1 MTMID
6 FEPKPLDEGAEK
18 AAREKWDRVAKPLYS
33 LGRFEEMI
41 TRAAAI
47 QGTAEVSLFPRAALV
62 FCGDHGVVAQGVSQS
77 GSEVT
82 TAVAESIAEGQSSI
96 NLMCACARTDVFCL
110 DMGMKT
116 PARSANILDLRVGPG
131 TRDFTREPAMTK
143 NQALTALQNGMDAVG
158 SLSRK
163 GYKLLAVGEMG
174 IGNTTAAAALGCA
187 YLGESPSLFVGRGS
201 GLSDEG
207 LLRKRQAVEKALL
220 LHAKAFSD
228 PVMTL
233 ACLGGF
239 EIAGMTGAFLGGA
252 KYGVTMVID
261 GVISAVAALAAWRIL
276 PAAKNYMLPS
286 HASREPAAQ
295 RVLGALGLEP
305 VLHADMALGEATG
318 AVMLFPLLDMAL
330 SLYHGSHSFES
341 LGMEAYTPFENDT
354 GL

>member
-1 MTMID
+1 MNEID
-6 FEPKPLDEGAEK
+6 FEPKPLDEGARK
-18 AAREKWDRVAKPLYS
+18 AAREKWNRVAKPLYS

-41 TRAAAI
+41 SGVAAV
-47 QGTAEVSLFPRAALV
+47 QGTCEVSLFPRAALV

-82 TAVAESIAEGQSSI
+82 AAVAESIAKGQSNI
-96 NLMCACARTDVFCL
+96 NLMCARAGADVFCV

-116 PARSANILDLRVGPG
+116 PPRAENIINCRIGPS
-131 TRDFTREPAMTK
+131 TRDFTREPAMSQA
-143 NQALTALQNGMDAVG
+143 QALSALQNGMDRVG
-158 SLSRK
+158 ELSGR

-187 YLGESPSLFVGRGS
+187 YLSESPLLFVGRGS

-207 LLRKRQAVEKALL
+207 LLRKRQAVEKALS
-220 LHAKAFSD
+220 LHAQALND
-228 PVMTL
+228 PLTTL

-239 EIAGMTGAFLGGA
+239 EIAGMAGAFLGGA

-261 GVISAVAALAAWRIL
+261 GVISAVAALAAWSIL

-295 RVLGALGLEP
+295 RVLSALGLEA
-305 VLHADMALGEATG
+305 VLCADMALGEATG

-330 SLYHGSHSFES
+330 SLYNGAHSFES
-341 LGMEAYTPFENDT
+341 LGIKAYTPFEK
-354 GL
+354 